1 LKLLLDSNVLLWSI
15 FDRKMLSSKVRRLI
29 EDDAHEIFVSVASV
43 WEISIKVAKGKL
55 ALPGGSIRYVMEQI
69 QRTETT
75 VLPLSNKHILRVET
89 LPHHHGDPFDR
100 MIVAQAMEE
109 GCVILSSDVGMA
121 AYDAR
126 VIWR

>member
-1 LKLLLDSNVLLWSI
+1 MKLLLDSNVLLWSI

>member
-15 FDRKMLSSKVRRLI
+15 FDRKRLSSKVRRLI

-43 WEISIKVAKGKL
+43 WELSIKVAKGKL
-55 ALPGGSIRYVMEQI
+55 AMPGGSIRYVMEQME
-69 QRTETT
+69 RTGTK
-75 VLPLSNKHILRVET
+75 VLPLADKHILRMET

-100 MIVAQAMEE
+100 MIVAQALEE
-109 GCVILSSDVGMA
+109 ECAILSSDVRMA

-126 VIWR
+126 VIWK

>member
-1 LKLLLDSNVLLWSI
+1 
-15 FDRKMLSSKVRRLI
+15 M
-29 EDDAHEIFVSVASV
+29 
-43 WEISIKVAKGKL
+43 AKGKL

-69 QRTETT
+69 RRTETT

-100 MIVAQAMEE
+100 MIVAQALEE
-109 GCVILSSDVGMA
+109 DCTILSSDVAMA

-126 VIWR
+126 VIWK

>member
-1 LKLLLDSNVLLWSI
+1 MKLLLDSNVLLWSI

-43 WEISIKVAKGKL
+43 WELSIKVAKGKL

-100 MIVAQAMEE
+100 MIVAQALEE
-109 GCVILSSDVGMA
+109 DCTILSSDVAMA

-126 VIWR
+126 VIWK